1 MEWALVFAAALSG
14 VLTVFAPCT
23 LPILPAY
30 LSFIAGVTDCTP
42 PTCRWRIVVHGVLFV
57 VGFSVV
63 FLFFGVLASMF
74 GAALGGVQYI
84 LTVLG
89 GIAAI
94 MFGLFMLRVL
104 KMPKLERELRLSVP
118 KAMRSVATPLLA
130 VLFGAVFA
138 VGWTPC
144 VGPVLATVLFLVG
157 IGETLLQGLVP
168 LIAFLVGFSV
178 PFIVLAYGAERMV
191 ERITGSVML
200 RRVEQF
206 GGVLLIAIGVL
217 LLVGEYQSV
226 AALVGNV
233 FRDIGLEALLEKWM

>member
-1 MEWALVFAAALSG
+1 
-14 VLTVFAPCT
+14 
-23 LPILPAY
+23 
-30 LSFIAGVTDCTP
+30 
-42 PTCRWRIVVHGVLFV
+42 
-57 VGFSVV
+57 
-63 FLFFGVLASMF
+63 
-74 GAALGGVQYI
+74 
-84 LTVLG
+84 
-89 GIAAI
+89 
-94 MFGLFMLRVL
+94 
-104 KMPKLERELRLSVP
+104 
-118 KAMRSVATPLLA
+118 
-130 VLFGAVFA
+130 
-138 VGWTPC
+138 
-144 VGPVLATVLFLVG
+144 LFLVG